1 MYYWYLLNL
10 VLLKQSLSN
19 NQTIPLILTVQR
31 KDASSDE
38 STYSRNWII
47 AESVYF
53 FFKFQIMNGFRES
66 MGEASEGSYAVV
78 DIDIALDER
87 GKSKLGA

>member
-1 MYYWYLLNL
+1 
-10 VLLKQSLSN
+10 
-19 NQTIPLILTVQR
+19 
-31 KDASSDE
+31 
-38 STYSRNWII
+38 
-47 AESVYF
+47 VYF